1 MFCSAEG
8 LWKAGENVQILY
20 RLGSTDPNFV

>member
-8 LWKAGENVQILY
+8 LWKEEENVQILY
-20 RLGSTDPNFV
+20 RCGVHRP